1 MSKEKLFAD
10 LYFTQ
15 AFQELSLSIWITLLL
30 VEKFK
35 ERNKGLAY
43 RFGD

>member
-30 VEKFK
+30 EEKFQYDTL
-35 ERNKGLAY
+35 ERNLV
-43 RFGD
+43 

>member
-15 AFQELSLSIWITLLL
+15 VFHELSLLIWITLVLE
-30 VEKFK
+30 EKFQYDTL
-35 ERNKGLAY
+35 ERNLV
-43 RFGD
+43 